1 MQSIPLTDHEV
12 RKMNESDIHVIYG
25 SQNIQR
31 MAYELMDA
39 MDVAAELGKDARIA
53 LKPNFA
59 VSKPADSGATTH
71 PEVAEGVLQYLI
83 ERGFHNISIM
93 EGSWAGA
100 DTKTSFRVCGYEAL
114 AKQYGIPLYDLKQ
127 DSFVERQAGG
137 LTLKVCRKPLLETD
151 YLINL
156 PVLKAHCQTNLTCA
170 LKNLKGCIPDSEKRR
185 FHSLGLMKP
194 IACLSK
200 ILRPN
205 LTIVDAICGD
215 LTFEEGGHPV
225 PMDRLIGGVDPVLL
239 DSYGAELLG
248 FSVEDIGY
256 LPLAERLGVGSTDV
270 TRATIHEHHAEKKQ
284 QTLFQASGVARELAG
299 HVVADSACS
308 VCYGSLIHALQ
319 RLRENGKRLPAAVH
333 IGQGFR
339 GKSGNGIGIGNCTA
353 GFARYLKGCP
363 PTAKAMADFL
373 AREMIRIT
381 VKNL

>member
-1 MQSIPLTDHEV
+1 
-12 RKMNESDIHVIYG
+12 MNEADIHVIYG
-25 SQNIQR
+25 SQDIQR
-31 MAYELMDA
+31 MAYELMEA
-39 MDVAAELGKDARIA
+39 MDVAKGLAKDTRIA

-71 PEVAEGVLQYLI
+71 PEVAEGILQYLT
-83 ERGFHNISIM
+83 ERGFRNISIM

-100 DTKTSFRVCGYEAL
+100 DTKTSFRVCGYESL
-114 AKQYGIPLYDLKQ
+114 AKKYDVPLYDLKK
-127 DSFVERQAGG
+127 DAFIERQTGG
-137 LTLKVCRKPLLETD
+137 LALKVCRKPLLETD

-225 PMDRLIGGVDPVLL
+225 PMDRLIGGGDPVLL

-248 FSVEDIGY
+248 FSVEEIGY
-256 LPLAERLGVGSTDV
+256 LPLAEKLGVGSTDI
-270 TRATIHEHHAEKKQ
+270 TKATIHEHHVEEKQ
-284 QTLFQASGVARELAG
+284 QTLFRVNGVARELAN

-319 RLRENGKRLPAAVH
+319 RLRESGKRLPENIH

-339 GKSGNGIGIGNCTA
+339 GKSAEGIGIGNCTT
-353 GFARYLKGCP
+353 GFSRHLQGCP

-373 AREMIRIT
+373 AKDCVT
-381 VKNL
+381 

>member
-1 MQSIPLTDHEV
+1 
-12 RKMNESDIHVIYG
+12 MNESDIHVIYG
-25 SQNIQR
+25 SQNIAR

-39 MDVAAELGKDARIA
+39 MDIAAKLPKDTRIA

-71 PEVAEGVLQYLI
+71 PEVAEGILQYLT
-83 ERGFHNISIM
+83 ERGFHNIAIM

-100 DTKTSFRVCGYEAL
+100 DTKTSFRVCGFEAL
-114 AKQYGIPLYDLKQ
+114 AKRYSVPLYDLKK
-127 DSFVERQAGG
+127 DAFVERQAGG
-137 LTLKVCRKPLLETD
+137 LTIKVCRKPLLETD
-151 YLINL
+151 FLINL
-156 PVLKAHCQTNLTCA
+156 PVLKAHCQTNLTCS

-194 IACLSK
+194 IACLSS

-225 PMDRLIGGVDPVLL
+225 PMDRLIGGTDPVLI
-239 DSYGAELLG
+239 DNYGAELLG
-248 FSVEDIGY
+248 FSADEIAY
-256 LPLAERLGVGSTDV
+256 LPLAEKLGAGSTDISKCV
-270 TRATIHEHHAEKKQ
+270 IHEHHAEEKK
-284 QTLFQASGVARELAG
+284 QTLFKASGIARELAN
-299 HVVADSACS
+299 HVTADAACS

-319 RLRENGKRLPAAVH
+319 RLRENGKRIPKGIC

-339 GKSGNGIGIGNCTA
+339 GKSGEGVGVGNCTA
-353 GFARYLKGCP
+353 GFPVHLKGCP

-373 AREMIRIT
+373 AQEKKT
-381 VKNL
+381 P

>member
-1 MQSIPLTDHEV
+1 M
-12 RKMNESDIHVIYG
+12 RESDIHVVYG
-25 SQNIQR
+25 SKNIAR

-39 MDVAAELGKDARIA
+39 MDIAADLQKDARIA

-71 PEVAEGVLQYLI
+71 PEVAEGILQYLT
-83 ERGFHNISIM
+83 ERGFRNISIM

-100 DTKTSFRVCGYEAL
+100 DTQTSFRVCGYEAL
-114 AKQYGIPLYDLKQ
+114 AKRYNVPLHDLKK
-127 DSFVERQAGG
+127 DAFIERQAGG

-151 YLINL
+151 FLINL

-200 ILRPN
+200 ILRPQ
-205 LTIVDAICGD
+205 LTIADAICGD

-225 PMDRLIGGVDPVLL
+225 PMDRLIGGFDPVLL

-248 FSVEDIGY
+248 FSVDEIGY
-256 LPLAERLGVGSTDV
+256 LPLAEKLGVGSTDV
-270 TRATIHEHHAEKKQ
+270 GKATIHEHHAEDKQ
-284 QTLFQASGVARELAG
+284 QTIFRASSVARELAN
-299 HVVADSACS
+299 HVAADAACS

-319 RLRENGKRLPAAVH
+319 RLRENGKRLPETVY

-339 GKSGNGIGIGNCTA
+339 GKTCEGIGIGNCTA
-353 GFARYLKGCP
+353 GFTSHLQGCP

-373 AREMIRIT
+373 AG
-381 VKNL
+381 K

>member
-1 MQSIPLTDHEV
+1 
-12 RKMNESDIHVIYG
+12 MNKSDIHIIYG

-31 MAYELMDA
+31 MAYELMDE
-39 MDVAAELGKDARIA
+39 MDVAKELDKDMRIT

-71 PEVAEGVLQYLI
+71 PEVADGILQYLL
-83 ERGFHNISIM
+83 ERGFRNISIM

-100 DTKTSFRVCGYEAL
+100 DTKASFRICGYETL
-114 AKQYGIPLYDLKQ
+114 AKKYGVPLHDLKK
-127 DSFVERQAGG
+127 DAFVEKQAGG

-156 PVLKAHCQTNLTCA
+156 PVLKAHCQTNLTCS

-185 FHSLGLMKP
+185 FHSLGLIKP

-205 LTIVDAICGD
+205 LTIIDAICGD
-215 LTFEEGGHPV
+215 LTFEEGGHPI

-248 FSVEDIGY
+248 FSIEDVGY
-256 LPLAERLGVGSTDV
+256 LPLAEKIGVGSTDI
-270 TRATIHEHHAEKKQ
+270 TKAIIHEHHAEEKQ
-284 QTLFQASGVARELAG
+284 QTLFRASGIARELAS

-319 RLRENGKRLPAAVH
+319 RLRESGKRLPENIH

-339 GKSGNGIGIGNCTA
+339 GKTCDGIGIGNCTA
-353 GFARYLKGCP
+353 GFATHLKGCP
-363 PTAKAMADFL
+363 PTAKAMANFL
-373 AREMIRIT
+373 TQET
-381 VKNL
+381 VR

>member
-1 MQSIPLTDHEV
+1 
-12 RKMNESDIHVIYG
+12 MNESVIHVIYG
-25 SQNIQR
+25 SRNIAR
-31 MAYELMDA
+31 MAYELMEE
-39 MDVAAELGKDARIA
+39 MDVAAELHKDMRIA

-71 PEVAEGVLQYLI
+71 PEVAEGILQYLT
-83 ERGFHNISIM
+83 ERGFRNISVM

-114 AKQYGIPLYDLKQ
+114 AKRYGVPLYDLK
-127 DSFVERQAGG
+127 DDAFVQRQAGG
-137 LTLKVCRKPLLETD
+137 LTLKVCRRPLLETD
-151 YLINL
+151 FLINL

-185 FHSLGLMKP
+185 FHSLGLMRP

-225 PMDRLIGGVDPVLL
+225 PMDRLIGGADPVLV

-248 FSVEDIGY
+248 FAMDDIGY
-256 LPLAERLGVGSTDV
+256 LPLAEKLGAGCADIK
-270 TRATIHEHHAEKKQ
+270 RAAIHEHHPEEKR
-284 QTLFQASGVARELAG
+284 QTLYRAGTVARELAG
-299 HVVADSACS
+299 HVTADAACS

-319 RLRENGKRLPAAVH
+319 RLRENGRRIPPGIC

-339 GKSGNGIGIGNCTA
+339 GKAGEGIGIGSCTA
-353 GFARYLKGCP
+353 GFPVHLQGCP
-363 PTAKAMADFL
+363 PTARAMADFL
-373 AREMIRIT
+373 ASAPEG
-381 VKNL
+381 

>member
-1 MQSIPLTDHEV
+1 
-12 RKMNESDIHVIYG
+12 MNESDIHIVYG

-39 MDVAAELGKDARIA
+39 MDVAAGLGKETRIA

-71 PEVAEGVLQYLI
+71 PEVAEGILRYLI
-83 ERGFHNISIM
+83 GHGFRNISIM

-100 DTKTSFRVCGYEAL
+100 DTKTSFRVCGYEKL
-114 AKQYGIPLYDLKQ
+114 ANQYGVPLYDLKK
-127 DSFVERQAGG
+127 DAFVERQAGG
-137 LTLKVCRKPLLETD
+137 LSLKVCRKPLLETD

-170 LKNLKGCIPDSEKRR
+170 LKNLKGCIPDPEKRR

-205 LTIVDAICGD
+205 LTIIDAICGD

-225 PMDRLIGGVDPVLL
+225 PMDRLIGGLDPVLL

-248 FSVEDIGY
+248 FSPEDIGY
-256 LPLAERLGVGSTDV
+256 LLLAEKLGVGSTDI
-270 TRATIHEHHAEKKQ
+270 TKANIREYHAEEKQ
-284 QTLFQASGVARELAG
+284 QTLFQASGIAREPAS
-299 HVVADSACS
+299 HVVADAACS

-319 RLRENGKRLPAAVH
+319 RLRENGKRLPARIH
-333 IGQGFR
+333 IGQGFL
-339 GKSGNGIGIGNCTA
+339 GKSGEGIGIGRCTA
-353 GFARYLKGCP
+353 GFKTHLNGCP
-363 PTAKAMADFL
+363 PTARAMADFL
-373 AREMIRIT
+373 TKECAG
-381 VKNL
+381 L

>member
-1 MQSIPLTDHEV
+1 
-12 RKMNESDIHVIYG
+12 MNETDIHVIYG
-25 SQNIQR
+25 SQDIQR
-31 MAYELMDA
+31 MAYELMAA
-39 MDVAAELGKDARIA
+39 MDVASMLEKDTRIA

-71 PEVAEGVLQYLI
+71 PEIAEGILHYLL
-83 ERGFHNISIM
+83 ERGFRDISIM

-100 DTKTSFRVCGYEAL
+100 DTKTAFRVCGYEAL
-114 AKQYGIPLYDLKQ
+114 AKKYGVPLYDLKK
-127 DSFVERQAGG
+127 DAVVERQAGG
-137 LTLKVCRKPLLETD
+137 LTIKVCRNPLLETGF
-151 YLINL
+151 LINL

-200 ILRPN
+200 ILRPS

-225 PMDRLIGGVDPVLL
+225 PMDRLIGGADPVLV

-248 FSVEDIGY
+248 FSIEDVGY
-256 LPLAERLGVGSTDV
+256 LSLAEKLGVGSTDI
-270 TRATIHEHHAEKKQ
+270 TKATIHEHHVEEKQ
-284 QTLFQASGVARELAG
+284 QTLFRASNTARELAS
-299 HVVADSACS
+299 HVTADAACS

-319 RLRENGKRLPAAVH
+319 RLKESGKRLPENIH

-339 GKSGNGIGIGNCTA
+339 GKSGDGIGIGNCTA
-353 GFARYLKGCP
+353 GFATHLKGCP

-373 AREMIRIT
+373 AKESVR
-381 VKNL
+381 L

>member
-1 MQSIPLTDHEV
+1 M
-12 RKMNESDIHVIYG
+12 KASDIHVIYG
-25 SQNIQR
+25 SQNIAR

-39 MDVAAELGKDARIA
+39 MDIAAGLQKDARIA

-71 PEVAEGVLQYLI
+71 PEVAEGILQYLT
-83 ERGFHNISIM
+83 ERGFRNISIM

-100 DTKTSFRVCGYEAL
+100 DTQTSFRVCGYEAL
-114 AKQYGIPLYDLKQ
+114 AKRYGVPLHDLKK
-127 DSFVERQAGG
+127 DAFVERQAGG

-151 YLINL
+151 FLINL

-200 ILRPN
+200 ILRPQ

-225 PMDRLIGGVDPVLL
+225 PMDRLIGGVDPVLV

-248 FSVEDIGY
+248 FSIDEIGY
-256 LPLAERLGVGSTDV
+256 LPLAEKLGVGSTDI
-270 TRATIHEHHAEKKQ
+270 AKAAIHEHHAEEKQ
-284 QTLFQASGVARELAG
+284 QTIFRASNVARELAS
-299 HVVADSACS
+299 HVVADAACS

-319 RLRENGKRLPAAVH
+319 RLRENGKRLPETVY

-339 GKSGNGIGIGNCTA
+339 GKTCEGIGIGNCTA
-353 GFARYLKGCP
+353 GFTAHLKGCP

-373 AREMIRIT
+373 AG
-381 VKNL
+381 K

>member
-1 MQSIPLTDHEV
+1 
-12 RKMNESDIHVIYG
+12 MNETNIHVIYG
-25 SQNIQR
+25 SQDIQR
-31 MAYELMDA
+31 MAYELMAA
-39 MDVAAELGKDARIA
+39 MDVASMLEKDTRIA

-71 PEVAEGVLQYLI
+71 PEIAEGILHYLL
-83 ERGFHNISIM
+83 ERGFRDISIM

-100 DTKTSFRVCGYEAL
+100 DTKTSFRVCGYDAL
-114 AKQYGIPLYDLKQ
+114 AKKYGVPLYDLKK
-127 DSFVERQAGG
+127 DAFVERQAGG

-151 YLINL
+151 FLINL

-200 ILRPN
+200 ILRPS
-205 LTIVDAICGD
+205 LTVVDAICGD

-225 PMDRLIGGVDPVLL
+225 PMDRLIGGADPVLI

-248 FSVEDIGY
+248 FSIEDVGY
-256 LPLAERLGVGSTDV
+256 LSLAEKLGVGSTDI
-270 TRATIHEHHAEKKQ
+270 TKATIHEHHVEEKQ
-284 QTLFQASGVARELAG
+284 QTLFRASNTARELAS
-299 HVVADSACS
+299 HVTANAACS

-319 RLRENGKRLPAAVH
+319 RLKESGKRIPDGLC

-339 GKSGNGIGIGNCTA
+339 GKSGKGIGIGNCTA
-353 GFARYLKGCP
+353 GFTTHLQGCP
-363 PTAKAMADFL
+363 PTAKTMADFL
-373 AREMIRIT
+373 SGMS
-381 VKNL
+381 

>member
-1 MQSIPLTDHEV
+1 
-12 RKMNESDIHVIYG
+12 MNEADIHVIYG
-25 SQNIQR
+25 SKDIAR

-39 MDVAAELGKDARIA
+39 IDVAAKLRKDMRIA

-59 VSKPADSGATTH
+59 VSKTADSGATTH
-71 PEVAEGVLQYLI
+71 PEVAEGILQYLT
-83 ERGFHNISIM
+83 ERGFRNIAIM

-114 AKQYGIPLYDLKQ
+114 AKQYGIPLYDLKK
-127 DSFVERQAGG
+127 DAFVERQAGG

-151 YLINL
+151 FLINL

-194 IACLSK
+194 IASLSA
-200 ILRPN
+200 ILRPH

-225 PMDRLIGGVDPVLL
+225 PMDRLIGGIDPVLL

-248 FSVEDIGY
+248 FSVDEIGY
-256 LPLAERLGVGSTDV
+256 LPLAERLGVGITDISKAV
-270 TRATIHEHHAEKKQ
+270 IHEHHAEEKQ
-284 QTLFQASGVARELAG
+284 QTLFKASGIARELAS
-299 HVVADSACS
+299 HVAAGAACS

-319 RLRENGKRLPAAVH
+319 RLRENGKRIPSGIC

-339 GKSGNGIGIGNCTA
+339 GKSGEGIGIGNCTS
-353 GFARYLKGCP
+353 GFPVHLEGCP
-363 PTAKAMADFL
+363 PTAKAMAEFL
-373 AREMIRIT
+373 TQEKTR
-381 VKNL
+381 

>member
-1 MQSIPLTDHEV
+1 
-12 RKMNESDIHVIYG
+12 MNESDIHVIYG
-25 SQNIQR
+25 SRDIAR

-39 MDVAAELGKDARIA
+39 MDVAAELQKNTRIA

-71 PEVAEGVLQYLI
+71 PEVAEGILQYLTKH
-83 ERGFHNISIM
+83 GFCNISIM

-100 DTKTSFRVCGYEAL
+100 DTKTSFRVCGYETL
-114 AKQYGIPLYDLKQ
+114 AKQYGVPLHDLKK
-127 DSFVERQAGG
+127 DAFVERQAGG
-137 LTLKVCRKPLLETD
+137 LTLKVCQKPLLETD

-200 ILRPN
+200 ILRPQ

-225 PMDRLIGGVDPVLL
+225 PMDRLIGGKDPVLL

-248 FSVEDIGY
+248 FSIDEIGY
-256 LPLAERLGVGSTDV
+256 LPLAEKLGAGSTDISKAV
-270 TRATIHEHHAEKKQ
+270 IHEHHAEEKQ
-284 QTLFQASGVARELAG
+284 QTFFHASGIARELAS
-299 HVVADSACS
+299 HVMADAACS
-308 VCYGSLIHALQ
+308 VCYGSLIHAMQ
-319 RLRENGKRLPAAVH
+319 RLRENGKRIPSGIC

-339 GKSGNGIGIGNCTA
+339 GKSGEGVGIGNCTA
-353 GFARYLKGCP
+353 GFPVHLKGCP

-373 AREMIRIT
+373 AQQTAR
-381 VKNL
+381 